1 MQRAHAEYYIDRF
14 LLDRW
19 RKCGRFW
26 LSSAAAQ
33 TERVRERERERE
45 GEREREIERERH
57 RNRRDRERGRERES
71 SASTGDRS
79 LARVN
84 LQRPMLATQLTT
96 IARELH

>member
-33 TERVRERERERE
+33 TERVREREREK
-45 GEREREIERERH
+45 EREREIERERH
-57 RNRRDRERGRERES
+57 RNRRQGERKREREQRI
-71 SASTGDRS
+71 DR
-79 LARVN
+79 
-84 LQRPMLATQLTT
+84 RPKSCPS
-96 IARELH
+96 

>member
-33 TERVRERERERE
+33 TERVREREREK
-45 GEREREIERERH
+45 EREREIERER
-57 RNRRDRERGRERES
+57 DTETGETGREEERERES

>member
-33 TERVRERERERE
+33 TEREREK
-45 GEREREIERERH
+45 EREREIERERH
-57 RNRRDRERGRERES
+57 RNRRQGERKREREQRI
-71 SASTGDRS
+71 DR
-79 LARVN
+79 
-84 LQRPMLATQLTT
+84 RPKSCPS
-96 IARELH
+96 

>member
-33 TERVRERERERE
+33 TERVRERERE
-45 GEREREIERERH
+45 IERER
-57 RNRRDRERGRERES
+57 DTETGETGREEERERES